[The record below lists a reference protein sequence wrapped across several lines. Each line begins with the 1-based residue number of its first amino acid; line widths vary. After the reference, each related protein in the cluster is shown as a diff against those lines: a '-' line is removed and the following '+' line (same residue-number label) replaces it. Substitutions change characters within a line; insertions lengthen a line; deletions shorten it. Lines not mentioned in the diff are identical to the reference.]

1 MDRRTRTL
9 FAVVLVVVIGVT
21 GGAAL
26 ILGGWGGPAGGGESR
41 PPGTEAMVGVIVE
54 VEAEG
59 LSDVRGFTLRLDDG
73 ELVPFELGRLE
84 NAAEFPPGHLAEHQA
99 TAERVRVWF
108 RVDGGSRVAVRLEDA
123 E

>member
-26 ILGGWGGPAGGGESR
+26 ILGGWGGPAGGGGSQA
-41 PPGTEAMVGVIVE
+41 PGTQAMVGVIVE

-59 LSDVRGFTLRLDDG
+59 LSDVRGFTLRLDDS

-84 NAAEFPPGHLAEHQA
+84 NASEFPPGHLAEHQA
-99 TAERVRVWF
+99 TAERVQVWF